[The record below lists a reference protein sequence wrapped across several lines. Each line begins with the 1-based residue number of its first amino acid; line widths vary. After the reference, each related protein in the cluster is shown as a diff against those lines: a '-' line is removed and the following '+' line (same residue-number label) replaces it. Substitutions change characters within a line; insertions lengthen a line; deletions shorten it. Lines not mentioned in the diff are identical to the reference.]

1 MTGCD
6 RSACARLAGVSDD
19 DLEMRDDD
27 ASAAE
32 RCWLEADPLILTN
45 QTLPALVRIRE
56 AFHVNIRDALDLLNE
71 RYDKLQREQPE
82 NFESDPWA
90 YYRGA

>member
-1 MTGCD
+1 M
-6 RSACARLAGVSDD
+6 
-19 DLEMRDDD
+19 
-27 ASAAE
+27 
-32 RCWLEADPLILTN
+32 
-45 QTLPALVRIRE
+45 RIRE

-82 NFESDPWA
+82 NFESGAWA